1 MDTTQEFIK
10 EFSSFL
16 QPYGYNI
23 KLCMQ
28 AMTERVSQIDRMST
42 KKHPGLLDRIPSI
55 RSAIQNK
62 KEAKLEKKKE
72 QWQKSFQAPYPYIR
86 DSMGKEHH
94 FEDFLKQAEQWK
106 NDLIGQKDGW
116 YHLPETIGGIQ
127 IPDEDRKDFEALCQE
142 RGMHLPYAV
151 GKALELQFSDA
162 YLAGDQIW
170 IHRTG
175 LSQESSLL
183 ADIAKH
189 GLIVPAQGHGEQE
202 RHELSYTATKLNQ
215 NHFPFM
221 IQTIMFDT
229 YKDCK
234 GVILC
239 RTGPEPLC
247 ENGRLCPSQILGFA
261 ARDEKGIVERFLSRE
276 DMEKI
281 RDQKIILSH
290 GQEISVDRKS
300 QAELTTEDYHHISLP
315 SSGKTAILLTDSYC
329 QDPNQVSVIYGGV
342 IYGNI
347 EMAAREIPLS
357 AQETKA
363 LNEATEQLYQKE
375 TEYEYGCE
383 EDFCPVSTLDQNGQL
398 IREEKKEETEI
409 VFPAHAGLILEP
421 ER

>member
-1 MDTTQEFIK
+1 
-10 EFSSFL
+10 
-16 QPYGYNI
+16 
-23 KLCMQ
+23 
-28 AMTERVSQIDRMST
+28 
-42 KKHPGLLDRIPSI
+42 
-55 RSAIQNK
+55 
-62 KEAKLEKKKE
+62 
-72 QWQKSFQAPYPYIR
+72 
-86 DSMGKEHH
+86 
-94 FEDFLKQAEQWK
+94 
-106 NDLIGQKDGW
+106 
-116 YHLPETIGGIQ
+116 
-127 IPDEDRKDFEALCQE
+127 
-142 RGMHLPYAV
+142 MHLPYAV
-151 GKALELQFSDA
+151 GKALEQQFSDA

-398 IREEKKEETEI
+398 IREEKKKKLKLFSLHT
-409 VFPAHAGLILEP
+409 
-421 ER
+421 RD